1 MKCCFKDFQRQGEAI
16 EELDLY
22 VCDECLEELER
33 LAFMKY
39 QKLQDED
46 NRPPLNNQPWISVC
60 NSQKGSI

>member
-39 QKLQDED
+39 QKLQDEA
-46 NRPPLNNQPWISVC
+46 NRPPLNNQPWI
-60 NSQKGSI
+60 